1 MIPAG
6 LGFAILILAGLWLFG
21 GLLAR
26 GAGALLM
33 FAGTVGIATAG
44 NTSGLAVLALGA
56 TLWLAGHWHYALRH
70 EEFKSPLAQR
80 LLSRFVSE
88 RH

>member
-26 GAGALLM
+26 GAGALFM
-33 FAGTVGIATAG
+33 FAGAVGIANTG
-44 NTSGLAVLALGA
+44 NTSGLVVLALGA

-70 EEFKSPLAQR
+70 KGFKSPLAQR
-80 LLSRFVSE
+80 LLSRFVRE
-88 RH
+88 